1 MILKEIDE
9 TFSEE
14 ELDGIMSDVSFSII
28 DIILTI
34 MFITIMVRTENTIL
48 SKIRNLIEQNFFP
61 DWFRGGWLRWI
72 CENNGL
78 NKVIEIHKRQN
89 VKYTIFHL

>member
-34 MFITIMVRTENTIL
+34 MFITIMVRTQNTIL
-48 SKIRNLIEQNFFP
+48 SKIINLL
-61 DWFRGGWLRWI
+61 FRLIPRRLTSMNLW
-72 CENNGL
+72 
-78 NKVIEIHKRQN
+78 K
-89 VKYTIFHL
+89 